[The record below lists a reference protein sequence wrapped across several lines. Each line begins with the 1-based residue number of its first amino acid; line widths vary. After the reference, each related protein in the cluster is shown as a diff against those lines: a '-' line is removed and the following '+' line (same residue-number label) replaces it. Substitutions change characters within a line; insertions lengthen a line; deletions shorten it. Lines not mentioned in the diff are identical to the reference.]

1 MDREAW
7 LQSIASQRV
16 GHDLALNHHREGR
29 EYRNKGEVVK
39 KNSAAMDWVPV
50 PPGGIYITIFLSS
63 SPGTKTPHPFTTPP
77 THPGGGW

>member
-39 KNSAAMDWVPV
+39 KNSAAMGLGP
-50 PPGGIYITIFLSS
+50 SS
-63 SPGTKTPHPFTTPP
+63 SRRNIYNNIFEFFY
-77 THPGGGW
+77 WN